1 MRGSPAEHMYSSSSL
16 AEPMLQL
23 QGLRR
28 RNQHVCQAKE
38 QSIDFIESDRGT
50 ETAAQCQMLS
60 TKVIQFA
67 ADNDHEVL
75 LRHILA
81 RDEFRNTPACL
92 GRTEIPEQL
101 SKQWWETPSARIFRR
116 IARTLFEENK
126 RNLLEILLKTP
137 KLQILQNE
145 LFIPI
150 VITGAVELLILNLAQ
165 GGSWN
170 FDIPRNWPKEYGLDL
185 LRRVCMDSYKSGI
198 LFHWTPLILAVELGQ
213 TDLVEYMLSHSPDS
227 ASSGEELVDR
237 DLNPHFVLAVMR
249 NHKDTPTAVES
260 SGP

>member
-1 MRGSPAEHMYSSSSL
+1 MRGPPAEHVYLSSSL

-28 RNQHVCQAKE
+28 RNQHGCQAKE

-150 VITGAVELLILNLAQ
+150 VKSGDVELLVLNLAR

-170 FDIPRNWPKEYGLDL
+170 FHIPGNWAKEYGIALSRGLALSRRRLYGCLRERRLIKLD
-185 LRRVCMDSYKSGI
+185 
-198 LFHWTPLILAVELGQ
+198 
-213 TDLVEYMLSHSPDS
+213 
-227 ASSGEELVDR
+227 
-237 DLNPHFVLAVMR
+237 
-249 NHKDTPTAVES
+249 PTHACC
-260 SGP
+260 